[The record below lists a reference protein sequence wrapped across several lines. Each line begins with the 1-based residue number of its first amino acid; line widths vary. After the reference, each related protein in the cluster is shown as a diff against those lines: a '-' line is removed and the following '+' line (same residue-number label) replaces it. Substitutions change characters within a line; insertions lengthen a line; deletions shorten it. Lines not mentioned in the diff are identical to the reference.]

1 MLKTEH
7 RTNLPDERDELAGSP
22 GVRLRQVDVLHVE
35 DQSLAVLG
43 PVHTPGVG
51 GDDHA
56 HLQRWGLCGFVT
68 HGHTKRTVS
77 VW

>member
-1 MLKTEH
+1 MPIFSYRKYKNIKKN
-7 RTNLPDERDELAGSP
+7 RTNLSDESNELTGSP
-22 GVRLRQVDVLHVE
+22 GIGFGQVDVLHVE

-56 HLQRWGLCGFVT
+56 HL
-68 HGHTKRTVS
+68 
-77 VW
+77 